1 MPKKND
7 FLIVIPARKGSK
19 RLKNKNIF
27 KVRNKPMIC
36 WSIEAAIKSK
46 FSPNIMVSS
55 DSFNI
60 LEIAKKYDVIT
71 LKRPKFLAKDE
82 VPKLLVVRHAVKNF
96 IKKFKKKPKYVISL
110 QANSPQVKK
119 IHIDK
124 AINHLINFNLNEV
137 ISVDKNLNQDSAI
150 RVMKFK
156 SLFQKSLSV
165 HVGCVITNLVDVHK
179 LKDIKMLKY
188 GNKY

>member
-1 MPKKND
+1 MLKKNN

-19 RLKNKNIF
+19 RLKNKNIY
-27 KVRNKPMIC
+27 KVNKKPMIC

-46 FSPNIMVSS
+46 FCPNIIVSS
-55 DSFNI
+55 DCSII

-71 LKRPKFLAKDE
+71 LKRPKILAKDH
-82 VPKLLVVRHAVKNF
+82 VPKLLVVRHAVKKF
-96 IKKFKKKPKYVISL
+96 IKKFKKKPKYIISL

-119 IHIDK
+119 IHIDN

-150 RVMKFK
+150 RVMKFE

-179 LKDIKMLKY
+179 LKDIKTL
-188 GNKY
+188 NNEN